1 MSLMYAVQVFLFFFI
16 VHHATCNPCASPQV
30 ISGSSGLFTS
40 FNFPNETAADSTCF
54 WNITVPAGFVLK
66 ITFHRFSL
74 SPADSHTDCRDAEGA
89 HFFISNV
96 ASTQQSRDPFEL
108 CGQAIPNPVYT
119 STNSIQVRLKTVI
132 QHGVVGF
139 NASYEAITPDV
150 LCPAMANLTDASGVI
165 TSPFYPRFYP
175 NDQNCI
181 WEIIASNGK
190 RLKLEIEKTMDIP
203 NCRSCSCDYLDIQ
216 HGFDSTGN
224 PSGKKCGPLTTNL
237 TYYSLQD
244 RFRVQ
249 FSSDSSSEFQHRGFR
264 AVYTQLDINPRN
276 CPKAAI
282 PFTASNGKFSSPGYP
297 GVVPPGLD
305 LAHNQACTW
314 KITVAAGK
322 RVKLNFTSLNFG
334 NCSTP
339 CSPSEEKTQCTHLD
353 IYDGDSKSSSKLGRF
368 CPGSAKEVKVS
379 SGNQV
384 FVEFESGF
392 ANNRG
397 TGFEVQYS
405 ETLDDPSPTIATP
418 TTATPTTATT
428 SKSTGTGFE
437 VQYSETTAAGATKT
451 GALLTLTIFA
461 LAASL
466 Y

>member
-1 MSLMYAVQVFLFFFI
+1 M
-16 VHHATCNPCASPQV
+16 
-30 ISGSSGLFTS
+30 
-40 FNFPNETAADSTCF
+40 
-54 WNITVPAGFVLK
+54 K
-66 ITFHRFSL
+66 ITFHNFSL
-74 SPADSHTDCRDAEGA
+74 SPGDLHTDCRDAQGA
-89 HFFISNV
+89 RLFISNV
-96 ASTQQSRDPFEL
+96 ASTEQSRDPFEL
-108 CGQAIPNPVYT
+108 CGQSIPNPVYT

-139 NASYEAITPDV
+139 NASYEAISPNT
-150 LCPAMANLTDASGVI
+150 LCPVMANLTDASGVI

-190 RLKLEIEKTMDIP
+190 RLKLEIEKTMDIHE
-203 NCRSCSCDYLDIQ
+203 CGSCICDYLDIQ
-216 HGFDSTGN
+216 YGFDSSGN
-224 PSGKKCGPLTTNL
+224 PSGKNCRPLTTAL

-249 FSSDSSSEFQHRGFR
+249 FFSDNTIEFQNRGFR
-264 AVYTQLDINPRN
+264 AVYTQLDINPRF

-297 GVVPPGLD
+297 QDVPPGLD
-305 LAHNQACTW
+305 SASNRACTW

-334 NCSTP
+334 QCSTP
-339 CSPSEEKTQCTHLD
+339 CNSSEEKTQCTHLD

-392 ANNRG
+392 SNDRG

-418 TTATPTTATT
+418 TKT
-428 SKSTGTGFE
+428 
-437 VQYSETTAAGATKT
+437 AGATKT

-461 LAASL
+461 LAFSL